1 MSIIFDIILCM
12 FNSFT
17 TIVYYTAVMPVKRKR
32 KWGNEIGLTT
42 ALVLS
47 SVVSYVLRYNS
58 PVRFV
63 CVLTVMSLT
72 AILFFDAGILNKIR
86 TVAESVIMSMIGEI
100 FGGIVYQK
108 FFGATLDA
116 ISYDSPDRAFMSLV
130 VAAIIA
136 AIVPIAI
143 LLRKR
148 AKTGDLWSSA
158 LFQLGIVFSQVCMM
172 CIAYLGS
179 NDRSV
184 FTVGALMVAEVPGI
198 VISLFCTRT
207 ILAITGIRIAEKEK
221 EFESTKADMEYDYYK
236 LALENSEKLSV
247 LRHDIS
253 NAIQTAMTL
262 IHSGDITKG
271 KRLLEDIDAE
281 NKSTAPVVSCD
292 NAIINV
298 ILALKYEEMK
308 KYDINFKA
316 MVYSGLADIQVSDR
330 ELTSV
335 LTNLLDNAKEAC
347 MKCESDREVF
357 ISFGKKQGFYI
368 IKVENSYCPKDIY
381 IPDSVANALTTK
393 DNKEK
398 HGLGMRSI
406 YEISKKYDGNFS
418 ICKNGEKVTSI
429 VTFAQKG
436 K

>member
-1 MSIIFDIILCM
+1 MNIFFDIILCM

-17 TIVYYTAVMPVKRKR
+17 TIVYYTAVMPIKRKR

-47 SVVSYVLRYNS
+47 SMVSYVLRYNS

-63 CVLTVMSLT
+63 SVLTVMSVT
-72 AILFFDAGILNKIR
+72 VAMFFDTGILNKIR
-86 TVAESVIMSMIGEI
+86 TVAESVLMSMIGEI
-100 FGGIVYQK
+100 FGVIVYQK
-108 FFGATLDA
+108 FFDAQLDS
-116 ISYDSPDRAFMSLV
+116 ISFDSSDRAFMSLV
-130 VAAIIA
+130 VSAIIA
-136 AIVPIAI
+136 AIVPVAI
-143 LLRKR
+143 LLRKN
-148 AKTGDLWSSA
+148 AKTGELWSSA
-158 LFQLGIVFSQVCMM
+158 LFQLGIAFSQVYMM

-207 ILAITGIRIAEKEK
+207 ILAITRIRIAEKEK

-262 IHSGDITKG
+262 IHGGDITKG
-271 KRLLEDIDAE
+271 KRMLEDIESE
-281 NKSTAPVVSCD
+281 NESTVPVVFCD

-298 ILALKYEEMK
+298 ILALKCEEMK
-308 KYDINFKA
+308 KCGIDFK
-316 MVYSGLADIQVSDR
+316 VNVHSELASIPVSDR

-335 LTNLLDNAKEAC
+335 LTNLLDNAREAC
-347 MKCESDREVF
+347 IKCNSERE
-357 ISFGKKQGFYI
+357 ILITFGKQQGFYI
-368 IKVENSYCPKDIY
+368 IKLENSYNDKDIY
-381 IPDSVANALTTK
+381 IPTCVSNAATTK

-398 HGLGMRSI
+398 HGLGLRSI
-406 YEISKKYDGNFS
+406 YEISKKYDGNFRIYENS
-418 ICKNGEKVTSI
+418 GKVISI
-429 VTFAQKG
+429 VTFAG
-436 K
+436 KNK